1 MGLPPNAPG
10 PLPELCGSSGGFDF
24 TSFLRSSLY
33 LHRRS
38 FLPSPASP
46 PASNSPLPNTHAHTH
61 TALPTFSP
69 DPQPWTRPL
78 PFPFSPCTASKRLPM
93 GPEAWIPTWGRG
105 PDASSGGGAGCES
118 GSGAGCES
126 GPGAGCESGGRML
139 KPALGQMRIRAPDA
153 ETGGGQIRIRAIR
166 MLKPLASPPHAFTDF
181 SVFVSAL
188 TTRAKRHTHTHRKEF
203 GVFRFGPENT
213 CETTDARTHPRIS
226 ACLFRRLK
234 HVRNDTPT
242 HQRVVPALF

>member
-61 TALPTFSP
+61 THTLGTPHLFPRPSTV
-69 DPQPWTRPL
+69 DPPPSLSFFTLYRQQ
-78 PFPFSPCTASKRLPM
+78 AVAY
-93 GPEAWIPTWGRG
+93 G
-105 PDASSGGGAGCES
+105 SGGVDPNV
-118 GSGAGCES
+118 
-126 GPGAGCESGGRML
+126 GPGAGCKFGRGGRMRIRVGGRMRIR
-139 KPALGQMRIRAPDA
+139 AGGRMRIRGADAETGVGQIRIRGPDAETGGGQIRIRAPDA

-166 MLKPLASPPHAFTDF
+166 MLGPLASQMSGPTGLGCTA
-181 SVFVSAL
+181 SGSAYNGMSL
-188 TTRAKRHTHTHRKEF
+188 
-203 GVFRFGPENT
+203 GVWG
-213 CETTDARTHPRIS
+213 
-226 ACLFRRLK
+226 
-234 HVRNDTPT
+234 
-242 HQRVVPALF
+242 VPADEWPRGF